1 MIDESN
7 TQMFAIASLA
17 MDLKRVAVFYNRGSR
32 RHAERFSEEALARRE
47 EIDENKLKP
56 YLKKFYKKLPEILDQ
71 KDEKKIAEDTLMY
84 STIFQNYALHNS

>member
-1 MIDESN
+1 MTKQNI
-7 TQMFAIASLA
+7 AIASMA
-17 MDLKRVAVFYNRGSR
+17 MDLKRVAVGFYKGSTKI
-32 RHAERFSEEALARRE
+32 AKRFSEEALARRE

-84 STIFQNYALHNS
+84 STIFQNYALHSF